1 MGTYAAPS
9 TMAPPQGGCGTFGQ
23 GGAPAQNLTYAAQ
36 GGVPAQNMTY
46 AASSAMAPPQMG
58 SGTFAQGIAP
68 AQNVTYEAV
77 GAAQA
82 VSSPP
87 ITYAAPPTLP
97 ATDTVIETGNATETV
112 TKVADAAPPPV
123 VKATRTANS
132 DEFKTQVKEAVSHG
146 DEMITISTKMAVGLI
161 EKGIPGADPNEK
173 PIKVT

>member
-1 MGTYAAPS
+1 MGTYATPS
-9 TMAPPQGGCGTFGQ
+9 TMVPPQGGSGTFVQ
-23 GGAPAQNLTYAAQ
+23 GVAPAQNVMDAAAASTAASGTFAAQ
-36 GGVPAQNMTY
+36 GVAPAQNMTY
-46 AASSAMAPPQMG
+46 AASSAMALPQVG

-87 ITYAAPPTLP
+87 ITY
-97 ATDTVIETGNATETV
+97 
-112 TKVADAAPPPV
+112 AAPPPV

-161 EKGIPGADPNEK
+161 EKGIPGADPNDK
-173 PIKVT
+173 PIKVTKARRTGGCC

>member
-1 MGTYAAPS
+1 MMNAAAS
-9 TMAPPQGGCGTFGQ
+9 TMVSGTF
-23 GGAPAQNLTYAAQ
+23 AQ
-36 GGVPAQNMTY
+36 GVPPQNMTY

-112 TKVADAAPPPV
+112 TTGADAAPPV

-132 DEFKTQVKEAVSHG
+132 DEFKTQVKTAVSHG
-146 DEMITISTKMAVGLI
+146 DEM
-161 EKGIPGADPNEK
+161 
-173 PIKVT
+173 